1 MMLHFTFVVITGNPQ
16 AAISA
21 ALFGQGSIMLG
32 EIPTS
37 REEQNSGKHSLL
49 IHRRKIVSKPPGYT
63 VDSKK
68 DITPVLSI
76 LPNICEDLNK
86 CLRSGYRASLTVV
99 GTATM

>member
-16 AAISA
+16 AAISP

-49 IHRRKIVSKPPGYT
+49 ILRRKIVSKPPGYT

-86 CLRSGYRASLTVV
+86 GLRSGCRASLTVV

>member
-37 REEQNSGKHSLL
+37 REEQNSGKHYLL
-49 IHRRKIVSKPPGYT
+49 IHRRKIVSKPPGFT

-76 LPNICEDLNK
+76 LHK
-86 CLRSGYRASLTVV
+86 HLRGSQQMPQIWLPGFVDR
-99 GTATM
+99 GG